1 MCKSKTSVTKVTQSL
16 ISPYSLDTVL
26 SQYQSFPSTNQTS
39 SLRSIPICHSSPA
52 TDPFIGATHH
62 RLHLH
67 RHQHHSLIH
76 LLEFFFF
83 FPLSSI
89 VVGPTV
95 SWPLPPSLIHSFNFN
110 SGFFFSFIA
119 MWLYRFGFLDGLWV
133 MGGWV
138 CGLWWMVGMFC
149 GFLWWLSCGS
159 WVGS

>member
-26 SQYQSFPSTNQTS
+26 SQYQRFPSTNQTS

-110 SGFFFSFIA
+110 SGFFFFPLLLCGFID
-119 MWLYRFGFLDGLWV
+119 LGF
-133 MGGWV
+133 
-138 CGLWWMVGMFC
+138 WMVY
-149 GFLWWLSCGS
+149 GS
-159 WVGS
+159 WVVGFVGCGGWLGCFVGFCGG

>member
-119 MWLYRFGFLDGLWV
+119 MWLYRFGFLDDLWV